1 MTSEQL
7 FRVFDD
13 NSVSSFT
20 PGHGFIAGDASHP
33 FDPNHRKG
41 AKVVVERHANWYNR
55 IPTPFVSVVDTF
67 EKAGDL
73 AQSMSADTGSEIQV
87 AIIDHARLRNDYGID
102 VYRFTELIKITKAKV
117 DPATRSNHAH
127 FVCVHCI
134 PSGAV
139 MEVCTLDEFQRYS
152 TYNCEQ
158 NTLFG
163 RLITSFCGG
172 TVEQELDGDKDDDG
186 DEPELD
192 EGGDDGDPDEDE
204 DEDADEPE
212 LDEDEDD
219 GSPDEDENENED
231 EQELD
236 DEDEDGSEDEP
247 GLRLDED
254 EGDDDKDGEGD
265 EDEDDPD
272 QDEYD
277 DKDDVDDGDEQEL
290 GYDSN
295 GLDYYYTDR
304 ESVTTPT
311 FQTHL
316 FRQCQICLFHGKGVL
331 LTAAACISSIITRE
345 PQLLMILARLGIC
358 KALC

>member
-20 PGHGFIAGDASHP
+20 PGQGFIAGDAFHP

-55 IPTPFVSVVDTF
+55 ITTPFVSVVDTF
-67 EKAGDL
+67 EKAWDL

-87 AIIDHARLRNDYGID
+87 AIIDHASLRNDYGID

-117 DPATRSNHAH
+117 DPATRSDHAH

-163 RLITSFCGG
+163 RSITSFCGG
-172 TVEQELDGDKDDDG
+172 TVKQELDGDKDDDG
-186 DEPELD
+186 DEPELW
-192 EGGDDGDPDEDE
+192 
-204 DEDADEPE
+204 
-212 LDEDEDD
+212 LDEDE
-219 GSPDEDENENED
+219 G
-231 EQELD
+231 
-236 DEDEDGSEDEP
+236 
-247 GLRLDED
+247 GLWLDED
-254 EGDDDKDGEGD
+254 KGDDDKDGEGD

-272 QDEYD
+272 QNKYNN
-277 DKDDVDDGDEQEL
+277 KDDVDDGDE

-295 GLDYYYTDR
+295 GLVYSYTDR

-316 FRQCQICLFHGKGVL
+316 FRQCQICLHGKGVL

-345 PQLLMILARLGIC
+345 PQLLMVLARLGIC